1 MMMQSH
7 AKIIVMNSAI
17 MISIIVLVEDSVE
30 ERKTFVKEVLLL
42 AHSLLI
48 H

>member
-1 MMMQSH
+1 MAALAVIEKVS
-7 AKIIVMNSAI
+7 VN